1 MKKLKMFALVVAGVT
16 IFVSAFGAAEDQDM
30 PGVAPEPAG
39 GWKTKAICIS
49 VPAPKDVG
57 RFCTFVKDTLKPA
70 GVDTVV
76 LLVRYKYQFTSHP
89 GCVTKDAIS
98 LDDAK
103 AIKRACDDAGIRL
116 IPKMNL
122 LGHQSG
128 NTISDGLLKAY
139 PELDESPEKK
149 NVRNNYCRSICP
161 KHPDSMR
168 IVTDLADEL
177 VEAFGADAL
186 HIGCDEVFEIGNC
199 PRCKDTP
206 TSKLFADWVNGIA
219 RHLKSRGVDT
229 MIWGD
234 RLLDAKTTGYG
245 EWEASDNGTSDA
257 VNMLDKDIAICDWH
271 YENCP
276 AYPSVDVFADAGR
289 KIYLC
294 PWRYAENT
302 QKFLA
307 YAVAHDRGQYL
318 GIIFTTWSSCKDVMD
333 VLEGKGVPRHEPG
346 SKAEKTL
353 LLLRRNFRYL
363 FPKAKSVTAEEP
375 ATRVDAT
382 TRPEKWA
389 VPMTCAGVP
398 NLHKVSDKLY
408 RSAQP
413 TAEGM
418 TNLVALGIKTVVN
431 LHDNHSD
438 SDEIGDLP
446 LKAHRIEIFTGNMK
460 DKYVTEFLSVL
471 DDTNAVPVLV
481 HCQHGADRTE
491 ATGTWLLQKIT
502 TVAGVCDILFGMRRC
517 RIKLPN
523 RCYHLISRVAHR
535 AFEGG
540 QAANRKSY
548 AAMTRK
554 TYCGN
559 LLW

>member
-318 GIIFTTWSSCKDVMD
+318 GIIFTT
-333 VLEGKGVPRHEPG
+333 EGRPSPR
-346 SKAEKTL
+346 A
-353 LLLRRNFRYL
+353 R
-363 FPKAKSVTAEEP
+363 
-375 ATRVDAT
+375 
-382 TRPEKWA
+382 
-389 VPMTCAGVP
+389 
-398 NLHKVSDKLY
+398 
-408 RSAQP
+408 
-413 TAEGM
+413 
-418 TNLVALGIKTVVN
+418 
-431 LHDNHSD
+431 
-438 SDEIGDLP
+438 
-446 LKAHRIEIFTGNMK
+446 
-460 DKYVTEFLSVL
+460 
-471 DDTNAVPVLV
+471 
-481 HCQHGADRTE
+481 
-491 ATGTWLLQKIT
+491 
-502 TVAGVCDILFGMRRC
+502 
-517 RIKLPN
+517 
-523 RCYHLISRVAHR
+523 
-535 AFEGG
+535 
-540 QAANRKSY
+540 
-548 AAMTRK
+548 
-554 TYCGN
+554 
-559 LLW
+559 

>member
-294 PWRYAENT
+294 PPTTADSIS
-302 QKFLA
+302 A
-307 YAVAHDRGQYL
+307 SSSPRG
-318 GIIFTTWSSCKDVMD
+318 V
-333 VLEGKGVPRHEPG
+333 R
-346 SKAEKTL
+346 AKTL
-353 LLLRRNFRYL
+353 WTCWKGRASLATSPVARLRKRFFRCGATSAIFSRRQRALPQRNQRR
-363 FPKAKSVTAEEP
+363 AW
-375 ATRVDAT
+375 TRRRD
-382 TRPEKWA
+382 
-389 VPMTCAGVP
+389 
-398 NLHKVSDKLY
+398 L
-408 RSAQP
+408 RS
-413 TAEGM
+413 G
-418 TNLVALGIKTVVN
+418 L
-431 LHDNHSD
+431 
-438 SDEIGDLP
+438 
-446 LKAHRIEIFTGNMK
+446 
-460 DKYVTEFLSVL
+460 
-471 DDTNAVPVLV
+471 
-481 HCQHGADRTE
+481 
-491 ATGTWLLQKIT
+491 
-502 TVAGVCDILFGMRRC
+502 C
-517 RIKLPN
+517 R
-523 RCYHLISRVAHR
+523 
-535 AFEGG
+535 
-540 QAANRKSY
+540 
-548 AAMTRK
+548 
-554 TYCGN
+554 
-559 LLW
+559 

>member
-76 LLVRYKYQFTSHP
+76 LLVRYKYKFTSHP
-89 GCVTKDAIS
+89 GCATKDAIS

-128 NTISDGLLKAY
+128 NTIRDGLLKAY

-149 NVRNNYCRSICP
+149 NVRNDYCRSLCP

-177 VEAFGADAL
+177 VEAFGADAM

-219 RHLKSRGVDT
+219 RHLKSRGVGT

-245 EWEASDNGTSDA
+245 TWEASDNGTSDA

-276 AYPSVDVFADAGR
+276 NYPSVDVFADAGC

-294 PWRYAENT
+294 PWRYSENT

-318 GIIFTTWSSCKDVMD
+318 GLIFTTWCSCKDVMD

-346 SKAEKTL
+346 SKNEKTL
-353 LLLRRNFRYL
+353 LSLRRNFRYL
-363 FPKAKSVTAEEP
+363 FPKAKSFAAEES

-382 TRPEKWA
+382 ARPGKWA

-431 LHDNHSD
+431 LRDNHSD
-438 SDEIGDLP
+438 SDEIGGLP

-460 DKYVTEFLSVL
+460 DKYVTDFLSVV

-481 HCQHGADRTE
+481 HCQHGADRT
-491 ATGTWLLQKIT
+491 GTMC
-502 TVAGVCDILFGMRRC
+502 AMYRILREGWTADDAIDEMR
-517 RIKLPN
+517 N
-523 RCYHLISRVAHR
+523 GGYGYHSVW
-535 AFEGG
+535 
-540 QAANRKSY
+540 
-548 AAMTRK
+548 
-554 TYCGN
+554 GN
-559 LLW
+559 LPRFIRKASERLKHQ